1 MKILCIC
8 ARGNSRSV
16 ALAWILKDHMNLDAI
31 AIGIESAG
39 QEAKDLLFKWAD
51 RIILVDKQFE
61 DRIPEEFKDKLKI
74 FDVGGDRFFRGFEPE
89 LITMFVDYINKEG
102 L

>member
-16 ALAWILKDHMNLDAI
+16 ALAYLLKDHLNLDAI
-31 AIGIESAG
+31 AMGIEAASD
-39 QEAKDLLFKWAD
+39 ETKEMLFNWAD
-51 RIILVDKQFE
+51 KLILVDNQFE
-61 DRIPEEFKDKLKI
+61 NKIPDQYKNKLKI
-74 FDVGGDRFFRGFEPE
+74 WHVGGDRFFRGFEPE
-89 LITMFVDYINKEG
+89 LLNMYAEHINNGE